1 MSDKKDDLFEGQFTD
16 LFAKAMQ
23 QVQPIEKTVKIT
35 ASAQP
40 IRNKIRKD
48 IHKRTKLPLHAIP
61 TRSKST
67 LKEEGSAW
75 VLRANGIAP
84 DVLKKLSC
92 GQLPINHS
100 IDLHGMTRDQAISA
114 LGHTLQS
121 NLQNADRVLCI
132 IHGRGLHSPDGQP
145 VLKKSVYQ
153 WLKAG
158 PMSGYILAVTP
169 APNTAGGSCLVLLR
183 RDKHK

>member
-1 MSDKKDDLFEGQFTD
+1 MSSGDDLFAE
-16 LFAKAMQ
+16 AMR
-23 QVQPIEKTVKIT
+23 QVKRIEKTAKIT
-35 ASAQP
+35 SPKQP
-40 IRNKIRKD
+40 VKNKLRKD
-48 IHKRTKLPLHAIP
+48 IHNKTKTSSHTLP

-67 LKEEGSAW
+67 LEEDASPW

-92 GQLPINHS
+92 GQIPINHS
-100 IDLHGMTRDQAISA
+100 IDLHGMTRDQALAA
-114 LGHTLQS
+114 LEQTMQSSLQAS
-121 NLQNADRVLCI
+121 DRVLCV

-145 VLKKSVYQ
+145 VLKNGIYQ
-153 WLKAG
+153 WLKRG

-169 APNTAGGSCLVLLR
+169 TPNTAGGSCLVLLR

>member
-1 MSDKKDDLFEGQFTD
+1 MNNNDDLFTD
-16 LFAKAMQ
+16 LFAEAMQ
-23 QVQPIEKTVKIT
+23 QVQPIEKTAKIIPPT
-35 ASAQP
+35 QA
-40 IRNKIRKD
+40 IKKKIHKD
-48 IHKRTKLPLHAIP
+48 IHKKPNIFMSHN
-61 TRSKST
+61 
-67 LKEEGSAW
+67 LKQAQTILTEEGSTW

-100 IDLHGMTRDQAISA
+100 IDLHGMTRNQAIST
-114 LGHTLQS
+114 LEHTLQS
-121 NLQNADRVLCI
+121 SLQTSDRVLRI

-145 VLKKSVYQ
+145 VLKNSVYQ
-153 WLKAG
+153 WLKMG

-169 APNTAGGSCLVLLR
+169 APNSAGGSCLLLLR